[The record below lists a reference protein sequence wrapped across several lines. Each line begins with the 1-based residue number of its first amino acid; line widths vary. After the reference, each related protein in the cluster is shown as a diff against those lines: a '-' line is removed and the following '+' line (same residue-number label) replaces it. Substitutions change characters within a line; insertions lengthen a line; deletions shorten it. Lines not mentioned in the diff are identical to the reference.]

1 MKPQTEM
8 AQKAYTILEA
18 FTAVSS
24 SGSLHDAL
32 SAGGLLPSLEP
43 RALLRPERTLRTCAS
58 SSGTSPPMMAQSAS
72 PLATA
77 LQARRDCSTIRCTA
91 TCAHVPRLGHCEVS
105 VIILLRVEYL

>member
-1 MKPQTEM
+1 MSSAMKDWLQFSR
-8 AQKAYTILEA
+8 KAPGVELAKKPNRSQRPSEQSA
-18 FTAVSS
+18 HQDH
-24 SGSLHDAL
+24 SLL
-32 SAGGLLPSLEP
+32 PWTAGGLLLSMEP

-91 TCAHVPRLGHCEVS
+91 TCAGMHA
-105 VIILLRVEYL
+105 